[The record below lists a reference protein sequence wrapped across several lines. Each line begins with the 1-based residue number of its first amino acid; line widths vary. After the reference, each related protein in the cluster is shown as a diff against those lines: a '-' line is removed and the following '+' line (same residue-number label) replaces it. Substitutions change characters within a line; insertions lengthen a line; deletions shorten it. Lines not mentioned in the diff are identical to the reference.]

1 MLFSRNEN
9 IFMCLVAFQKMF
21 RKIFFGVWLC
31 SWKYHRKHIF
41 CLLLTFSHIFSVAKK
56 IYNIIHS
63 LIQRHKQNLEK
74 KISSNPVKLRE
85 EGRER
90 ERGNWVRQEVRS
102 RDVVL
107 RSRLARRQDRDRHGA
122 ATIRP
127 GQKGEGDRERERSA
141 ARSHRCICESFFL
154 SLFLPLRV
162 CELLS
167 LRVSVPEVIWR

>member
-1 MLFSRNEN
+1 MR
-9 IFMCLVAFQKMF
+9 LVAFQKMF
-21 RKIFFGVWLC
+21 RKIFFGVWLY

-41 CLLLTFSHIFSVAKK
+41 CLLLTFSHLFSVAKK

-63 LIQRHKQNLEK
+63 SIQKHKQNPEK
-74 KISSNPVKLRE
+74 KYHQIRSNWEKKE
-85 EGRER
+85 ER

-102 RDVVL
+102 RDAVL